1 MLDEKGGTAAP
12 AAAPAP
18 QAAPAAQPAP
28 AAAPAPQQELPFDE
42 EPRAEYPK
50 RHIRHIPV
58 IAPAPVEQEI
68 IRKYSSSRPVLIM
81 ASDLALAKAYRAELS
96 KHRIDSH
103 IFISEKTRLKDSRTL
118 DWADTAAV
126 DKALQDFAA
135 AHPDTQG
142 LVYLLG
148 CAEKKFAPASTDA
161 YADFNRFT
169 VPLFLAAK
177 HLFKPLGAVEPGMS
191 TFLAVVTRLDGGF
204 GYRTD
209 QVYDPIY
216 GAIHGVALCLRKE
229 LEKTTVKLIDF
240 AAGSPTEAL
249 VQKTFYELL
258 YGDKRLAIG
267 YDGARR
273 STMLAKPELLDY
285 SRERTPLKGKK
296 IIVTGGGRGLGSL
309 FAKILARRWKPELI
323 LMDIIELGAGIERFA
338 AMTEDQLK
346 AYKNSELWAEVKKK
360 HAKPTPALLEREFTA
375 LRDAAELYRTM
386 QRIKAAG
393 SRVSYLKCDLND
405 PEAFEAAVAGLKAEH
420 GQVDGLVHFAG
431 LERSKLVSDKALEEF
446 QLIYKVKAHS
456 AVNFLKSGL
465 VKEKGFWVMISSI
478 AGKFG
483 NLGQSDY
490 ASASDYIAKMCVSLS
505 NKGVRA
511 LSVDMTAYALIGM
524 GARPGVEA
532 FLKSQE
538 LDFLYPEE
546 GMNAVADE
554 LAYGQRPEIVLSG
567 SLGKLDW
574 DKQLAF
580 VPGFP
585 GSSPSSWHFAEKV
598 KASVKGVEFSAEKE
612 YSLEKD
618 PYLADHSIN
627 GTPYVPGV
635 MGLET
640 FAECAAEFSGRVPS
654 SLEDVRFQ
662 VPIKLLRNKPVTG
675 LINARPEGARTAMT
689 ISTEFTGPK
698 GVKLGQARTHFSAR
712 ASYETHKPWE
722 GEEKPSIPKVKKY
735 KVTAETIYKTYFH
748 GPSFRVLEGILELE
762 KDGTLAVFRRPQ
774 APLFKGERPKLVFHP
789 MVVEAAFQACGYRDI
804 HFERK
809 MTLPDSVGRVTV
821 YPYEN
826 EPDILYLK
834 TVYKGRDG
842 EGRSV
847 YDAFAFDEAHNLVAE
862 VRDYLMIPTQI

>member
-1 MLDEKGGTAAP
+1 IDTVKQAELFAAIREHYDIPRRDNVSLKDYPTIRHCIKFVLSEKGGSSAPAPSAAAPAAQPVQTAPAPQPVTAPAAAASAGGVDEESVKTRILDMITEKTGYPKDMLELDLDMEADLGIDTVKQAELFAAIREHYDIPRRDDVSLKDYPTIRHCIKFVLDEKGGTAAP

-216 GAIHGVALCLRKE
+216 GAIHGVTLCLRKE

-346 AYKNSELWAEVKKK
+346 AYKNS
-360 HAKPTPALLEREFTA
+360 
-375 LRDAAELYRTM
+375 
-386 QRIKAAG
+386 
-393 SRVSYLKCDLND
+393 
-405 PEAFEAAVAGLKAEH
+405 
-420 GQVDGLVHFAG
+420 
-431 LERSKLVSDKALEEF
+431 
-446 QLIYKVKAHS
+446 
-456 AVNFLKSGL
+456 
-465 VKEKGFWVMISSI
+465 
-478 AGKFG
+478 
-483 NLGQSDY
+483 
-490 ASASDYIAKMCVSLS
+490 
-505 NKGVRA
+505 
-511 LSVDMTAYALIGM
+511 
-524 GARPGVEA
+524 
-532 FLKSQE
+532 
-538 LDFLYPEE
+538 
-546 GMNAVADE
+546 
-554 LAYGQRPEIVLSG
+554 
-567 SLGKLDW
+567 
-574 DKQLAF
+574 
-580 VPGFP
+580 
-585 GSSPSSWHFAEKV
+585 
-598 KASVKGVEFSAEKE
+598 
-612 YSLEKD
+612 
-618 PYLADHSIN
+618 
-627 GTPYVPGV
+627 
-635 MGLET
+635 
-640 FAECAAEFSGRVPS
+640 
-654 SLEDVRFQ
+654 
-662 VPIKLLRNKPVTG
+662 
-675 LINARPEGARTAMT
+675 
-689 ISTEFTGPK
+689 
-698 GVKLGQARTHFSAR
+698 
-712 ASYETHKPWE
+712 
-722 GEEKPSIPKVKKY
+722 
-735 KVTAETIYKTYFH
+735 
-748 GPSFRVLEGILELE
+748 
-762 KDGTLAVFRRPQ
+762 
-774 APLFKGERPKLVFHP
+774 
-789 MVVEAAFQACGYRDI
+789 
-804 HFERK
+804 
-809 MTLPDSVGRVTV
+809 
-821 YPYEN
+821 
-826 EPDILYLK
+826 
-834 TVYKGRDG
+834 
-842 EGRSV
+842 
-847 YDAFAFDEAHNLVAE
+847 
-862 VRDYLMIPTQI
+862 